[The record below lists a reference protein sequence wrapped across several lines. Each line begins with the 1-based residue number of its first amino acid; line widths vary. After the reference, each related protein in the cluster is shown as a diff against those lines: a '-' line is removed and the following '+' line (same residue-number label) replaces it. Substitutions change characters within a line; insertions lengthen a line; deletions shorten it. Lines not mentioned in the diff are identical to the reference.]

1 MCSDSEGEDNDKE
14 CEPTKPE
21 QEVSV
26 DAEEPKEIFDI
37 SSLMYDENSLG
48 SLTSCEQDG
57 EENVESKFP
66 EKSTQVT
73 ETKFDLVECVLKLLL
88 ELSKRNATHTDFVR
102 VSTLDTFLNVYSKVE
117 TAQKDVTQVLKK
129 ILKQIHNFIPIL
141 KQNFI
146 FKLYE
151 SRRLTNCLE
160 NCSSCAVMECE
171 INDLLA
177 TMGESAQSGYGIG
190 ELAHF
195 LLRGES
201 DLKMQAAIITM
212 YLIKCN
218 KSLYKFLFV
227 HNALDIVLNLIFNDA
242 ANKMMANYASTGFTV
257 MAHNLN
263 ITVVS
268 ANDEFHAAETTVVD
282 YDETKD
288 YKQVENNV
296 QGENCVTFI
305 AKNNEKIVFNRELLM
320 QASDFFD
327 TMFKSDF
334 KEAQENTV
342 NLCNISASGGVKY
355 FLLLINETLIEKTTT
370 VHVNRNMKS
379 CLEAYGLAKLYLLS
393 ELETLLLNI
402 VKKVINHKNVITVLE
417 YSFEHYNSEI
427 LSISINYYLNSGYTT
442 GEEKRRMFIEAYS
455 SAFQKQWLERL
466 KDTILLK
473 VNYGE

>member
-1 MCSDSEGEDNDKE
+1 MH
-14 CEPTKPE
+14 
-21 QEVSV
+21 
-26 DAEEPKEIFDI
+26 
-37 SSLMYDENSLG
+37 DENSVSSVTSETG
-48 SLTSCEQDG
+48 SG
-57 EENVESKFP
+57 ENLEPKTP
-66 EKSTQVT
+66 EKRTRVA

-88 ELSKRNATHTDFVR
+88 ELSKRNATHSDFVR
-102 VSTLDTFLNVYSKVE
+102 VSTLDTLLDVYSKVG
-117 TAQKDVTQVLKK
+117 TAQKDVSQVLKK
-129 ILKQIHNFIPIL
+129 ILKQIHNLIPIL

-151 SRRLTNCLE
+151 TRRLTSCAE
-160 NCSSCAVMECE
+160 NCSSCAAMECE
-171 INDLLA
+171 VNDLLL

-201 DLKMQAAIITM
+201 DMKLQAAIISM

-218 KSLYKFLFV
+218 KSLYKLLFV

-263 ITVVS
+263 ITVVC
-268 ANDEFHAAETTVVD
+268 ANDEFDAAATTALD

-288 YKQVENNV
+288 DKQVGNN
-296 QGENCVTFI
+296 GKGDNCVSFVVE
-305 AKNNEKIVFNRELLM
+305 NNEKIEFNRAILM

-342 NLCNISASGGVKY
+342 KLNNISAAGLKY
-355 FLLLINETLIEKTTT
+355 FLFLINETVIKNISS
-370 VHVNRNMKS
+370 VYVNKNMKS
-379 CLEAYGLAKLYLLS
+379 CLEAYGLAKLYLLP

-402 VKKVINHKNVITVLE
+402 IKKIVNHTNVISVLE
-417 YSFEHYNSEI
+417 YSFKNFNSEL
-427 LSISINYYLNSGYTT
+427 LSISINYYLNSGNIS
-442 GEEKRRMFIEAYS
+442 GEQKKQMFNEAHS
-455 SAFQKQWLERL
+455 SIYQKQWLERL